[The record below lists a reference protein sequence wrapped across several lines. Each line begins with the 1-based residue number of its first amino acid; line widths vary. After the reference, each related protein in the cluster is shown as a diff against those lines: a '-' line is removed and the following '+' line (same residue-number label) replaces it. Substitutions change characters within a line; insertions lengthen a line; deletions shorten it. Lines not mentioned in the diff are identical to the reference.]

1 MKPEDSA
8 GRVDGL
14 ATDLRLIPEFDGALH
29 AVGEWLEKLELV
41 CRLRGITELHTVVP
55 LRLTA
60 GAFSVYQQLN
70 SADKNDFS
78 KIKAALI
85 SAFAADKFVAYEQFV
100 TRRLQDGESV
110 DVYLA
115 ELRRLAALFGGIPDN
130 GLICAFVAGL
140 PSSVSHILRAGS
152 RLEDLDITRVLSRAR
167 AVLVERVAG
176 AGTTTPLDGS
186 GRSHRTT
193 PASIS
198 VVCHVCN
205 QPNHY
210 ARDCLAGRGGRR
222 GSRSNV
228 RCFSCRQLG
237 HIASSCP
244 GNGSGEVA
252 LGASFL
258 SGLSVTSALPTV
270 RLFVME

>member
-8 GRVDGL
+8 ARVDGL
-14 ATDLRLIPEFDGALH
+14 ATDLCLIPEFDGALH

-70 SADKNDFS
+70 SADKNDIS

-85 SAFAADKFVAYEQFV
+85 SALAADKFVAYEQFV
-100 TRRLQDGESV
+100 TRRLQDSESV

-115 ELRRLAALFGGIPDN
+115 DLRRLAALFGGIPDN

-152 RLEDLDITRVLSRAR
+152 RLEDLDVTQVLSRAR
-167 AVLVERVAG
+167 AVLVEGGAG

-193 PASIS
+193 PASAS
-198 VVCHVCN
+198 VVCHVCVTN
-205 QPNHY
+205 RITTP
-210 ARDCLAGRGGRR
+210 
-222 GSRSNV
+222 V
-228 RCFSCRQLG
+228 T
-237 HIASSCP
+237 
-244 GNGSGEVA
+244 VW
-252 LGASFL
+252 LGAV
-258 SGLSVTSALPTV
+258 GAVEAAATCVVSAVGSSATLLHRARETA
-270 RLFVME
+270 R

>member
-85 SAFAADKFVAYEQFV
+85 PPSPRISLSPTSSLSLAG
-100 TRRLQDGESV
+100 LQDG
-110 DVYLA
+110 
-115 ELRRLAALFGGIPDN
+115 
-130 GLICAFVAGL
+130 
-140 PSSVSHILRAGS
+140 
-152 RLEDLDITRVLSRAR
+152 
-167 AVLVERVAG
+167 
-176 AGTTTPLDGS
+176 
-186 GRSHRTT
+186 
-193 PASIS
+193 
-198 VVCHVCN
+198 
-205 QPNHY
+205 
-210 ARDCLAGRGGRR
+210 
-222 GSRSNV
+222 
-228 RCFSCRQLG
+228 
-237 HIASSCP
+237 
-244 GNGSGEVA
+244 
-252 LGASFL
+252 
-258 SGLSVTSALPTV
+258 
-270 RLFVME
+270 